1 MVVSAVSN
9 DAGDT
14 VLNAG
19 DAAREIILLT
29 AAMSAVDYAAL
40 GTANG
45 VNFTFG

>member
-9 DAGDT
+9 AAGET
-14 VLNAG
+14 VLDAG

-29 AAMSAVDYAAL
+29 AAMSAADYAVL
-40 GTANG
+40 GTAAG